1 MAEGADHIGP
11 ADEGYFIV
19 MLVTVQ
25 KQPGRGALDVVI
37 ERYKTKM
44 HLVIAIMDEPGR
56 IVCQEDVHGRERCQL
71 RFHLLLFVH
80 KMASGF
86 VFP

>member
-1 MAEGADHIGP
+1 MAEGADDIGP
-11 ADEGYFIV
+11 VDEGYFIV

-25 KQPGRGALDVVI
+25 KQSGRGALDVMVK
-37 ERYKTKM
+37 RDKTQM

-71 RFHLLLFVH
+71 RLHLLLFEHV
-80 KMASGF
+80 MAPGLVS
-86 VFP
+86 P

>member
-1 MAEGADHIGP
+1 MAEGADDIGP
-11 ADEGYFIV
+11 SDEGDIVV
-19 MLVTVQ
+19 MLVTMQ
-25 KQPGRGALDVVI
+25 KQPGRGALDVMVK
-37 ERYKTKM
+37 RDKTQM

-71 RFHLLLFVH
+71 RLHLFLFVH
-80 KMASGF
+80 EMTSGF